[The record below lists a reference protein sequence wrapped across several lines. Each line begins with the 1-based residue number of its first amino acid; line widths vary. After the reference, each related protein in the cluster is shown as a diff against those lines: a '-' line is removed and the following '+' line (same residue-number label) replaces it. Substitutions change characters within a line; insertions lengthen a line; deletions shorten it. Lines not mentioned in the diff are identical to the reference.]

1 MNIVF
6 EVSIETIL
14 NIFFICL
21 KNKNNYV
28 FSNMAHEIKND
39 IKNSNYV
46 LLNDYQLD
54 LLNISFLKSAKSHKL
69 IYDNKY
75 KAFVKDMEMN
85 NNHFL
90 IISIVTM
97 DNINTY
103 LLFNNKYISLKF
115 KQFLFETNKVNTDLF
130 KYNKYG
136 NIPIEIRTNNMINH
150 RNNKSF
156 KHRNKD
162 SQIKLRNKLNKRYEY
177 LNNSERLFLNKK
189 DRKQSK
195 FYNNSDLSFI
205 ERMELI
211 EQEIEEKTEELD
223 SIEDLNEFYKVSNE
237 IDLLKYDLKEMETI
251 LNKDIKENIFYSN
264 INY

>member
-6 EVSIETIL
+6 ETNIKNIL
-14 NIFFICL
+14 NIFFICF

-28 FSNMAHEIKND
+28 YSNMVHEIKND

-46 LLNDYQLD
+46 LLNKHQLKF
-54 LLNISFLKSAKSHKL
+54 LGLSFLESSKSHKL

-75 KAFVKDMEMN
+75 KAYIQDMEIN

-115 KQFLFETNKVNTDLF
+115 KQFLFETKNTNTDLF
-130 KYNKYG
+130 KYNKYE
-136 NIPIEIRTNNMINH
+136 NIPIETRTNNMINH

-156 KHRNKD
+156 KHRNKNK
-162 SQIKLRNKLNKRYEY
+162 QIKLRNKLNKKYDY
-177 LNNSERLFLNKK
+177 LNNYERKLLNKK
-189 DRKQSK
+189 DNKK
-195 FYNNSDLSFI
+195 GTFNNESYMTFMESMEAMEVELEELKDSLEFI
-205 ERMELI
+205 ED
-211 EQEIEEKTEELD
+211 IEEY
-223 SIEDLNEFYKVSNE
+223 YKVINQ
-237 IDLLKYDLKEMETI
+237 IDLLEYDLKEKQKT